1 MNSGETFGLES
12 GHSWDRRLSVAQRCH
27 LRACETL
34 ARIRRMGIAAL
45 QVNVAG
51 QQVNVAGRS

>member
-1 MNSGETFGLES
+1 MIGGETFGLES
-12 GHSWDRRLSVAQRCH
+12 GHFWDRRLSAAQRRH

-45 QVNVAG
+45 QVNIAR